1 MGASDAGERRRD
13 HRLSGR
19 RWIAGEQVQIAD
31 RRMPQAQRV
40 DREFGAR
47 LGGEKGRNRLRRGRE
62 RDPAVNPAPA
72 AEASDGGAV
81 GAARVFRTRGA
92 PVLRRGVGGVIK
104 ARDRRR
110 QLDDR
115 LEVEPV
121 ADIVRRRIGRQRL
134 RKFCR
139 ACRRRLRQDS
149 RDGRI
154 VGRHHRGSTTG
165 WKNAIVVVAVPG
177 VERRA
182 RRPSD
187 RSRGAPGSGRRDR
200 TSKPAIPLPSP
211 ARTRPSRPP

>member
-1 MGASDAGERRRD
+1 
-13 HRLSGR
+13 
-19 RWIAGEQVQIAD
+19 
-31 RRMPQAQRV
+31 MPQAQRV

-110 QLDDR
+110 QFDDR

-121 ADIVRRRIGRQRL
+121 PDVLGRSVGRQGRGKL
-134 RKFCR
+134 FR
-139 ACRRRLRQDS
+139 AGRRRLEQDS
-149 RDGRI
+149 RNGGI
-154 VGRHHRGSTTG
+154 VGRHHR
-165 WKNAIVVVAVPG
+165 I
-177 VERRA
+177 
-182 RRPSD
+182 
-187 RSRGAPGSGRRDR
+187 
-200 TSKPAIPLPSP
+200 
-211 ARTRPSRPP
+211 PSRWGENAQLVAG